1 MLNLLVRIIF
11 ITAFIMVSISLLKT
25 YLPINENDY
34 KRLLQKDKLVVGL
47 RTGPTSYYEIKNQ
60 KIGFTYD
67 LVKELSQYL
76 GVTLE
81 IITIDNIDEAINDL
95 NQRKIDILAD
105 VGPMERQGLIYSH
118 RQIDYHLVYNNKYHN
133 KLADLDNIYEHPIY
147 IIDSPKVENIINKYF
162 KQTKVNYNILDSSNI
177 DEITHLLLENKIKY
191 MILSSDELFFYQ
203 DYFPEISNLIK
214 IGTDIRSH
222 WILPENSSDHL
233 KEKILEFFTFMI
245 KENKLKYIKQ
255 RNLNNGTQYNFVG
268 SKNFVK
274 DLANI
279 FPQYEFYFK
288 SFSEKYGHD
297 WRLLAS
303 IGYQESHWNKDA
315 ISYTGVKGIMM
326 LTKNTAKDMKVKDRT
341 NPKDS
346 IYGGAK
352 YLKKMLDKVP
362 SNINDKDKI
371 WFAIAAYNIGYGHV
385 MDAMYLAKEDNK
397 VITDW
402 KSIEPYLLKLSQSR
416 YYKKTQYGYARGWET
431 VKYVQ
436 NIRQYYDILVF
447 LDSQD
452 NKFNNNQ
459 SDNKIPSTL

>member
-1 MLNLLVRIIF
+1 MLNLLSRILYVTFF
-11 ITAFIMVSISLLKT
+11 ILVVIGVSKL
-25 YLPINENDY
+25 YLPISENDY
-34 KRLLQKDKLVVGL
+34 KRILKNDEVIIGI
-47 RTGPTSYYEIKNQ
+47 RTGPASYYEIKNQ
-60 KIGFTYD
+60 KIGFTYE
-67 LVKELSQYL
+67 LVRELSQYL
-76 GVTLE
+76 NVNLK
-81 IITIDNIDEAINDL
+81 IVTIDSIEEAINDL
-95 NQRKIDILAD
+95 NERKVDILVD
-105 VGPMERQGLIYSH
+105 VGLIERKGLIYSH
-118 RQIDYHLVYNNKYHN
+118 RQTDYHLVYNNKYYN
-133 KLADLDNIYEHPIY
+133 KLDDLDKIFEHPIN
-147 IIDSPKVENIINKYF
+147 IIDSPKIESIVNKYF
-162 KQTKVNYNILDSSNI
+162 KPTKANYNILDSANI
-177 DEITHLLLENKIKY
+177 DEIVHLLLENKIRY
-191 MILSSDELFFYQ
+191 MVLSSDELFFYQ
-203 DYFPEISNLIK
+203 DDFPEISSLIK
-214 IGTDIRSH
+214 IGTDIKSY
-222 WILPENSSDHL
+222 WTLPEDSSNHL
-233 KEKILEFFTFMI
+233 QEKISEFFTFII

-255 RNLNNGTQYNFVG
+255 RNLNNGPQYNFVG
-268 SKNFVK
+268 SKNFVN

-341 NPKDS
+341 NPRDS

-371 WFAIAAYNIGYGHV
+371 WFAIAAYNIGYGHII
-385 MDAMYLAKEDNK
+385 DAIDLAKKDNK
-397 VITDW
+397 VVSDW

-416 YYKKTQYGYARGWET
+416 YYKKTKYGYARGWET

-452 NKFNNNQ
+452 NIINNNQ

>member
-81 IITIDNIDEAINDL
+81 IITIDNIEEAINDL

-105 VGPMERQGLIYSH
+105 VGLMERQGLIYSH

-255 RNLNNGTQYNFVG
+255 RNLNNGAQYNFVG
-268 SKNFVK
+268 SKNFVN

-288 SFSEKYGHD
+288 NFS
-297 WRLLAS
+297 
-303 IGYQESHWNKDA
+303 
-315 ISYTGVKGIMM
+315 
-326 LTKNTAKDMKVKDRT
+326 
-341 NPKDS
+341 
-346 IYGGAK
+346 
-352 YLKKMLDKVP
+352 
-362 SNINDKDKI
+362 
-371 WFAIAAYNIGYGHV
+371 
-385 MDAMYLAKEDNK
+385 
-397 VITDW
+397 
-402 KSIEPYLLKLSQSR
+402 
-416 YYKKTQYGYARGWET
+416 
-431 VKYVQ
+431 
-436 NIRQYYDILVF
+436 
-447 LDSQD
+447 
-452 NKFNNNQ
+452 
-459 SDNKIPSTL
+459 

>member
-1 MLNLLVRIIF
+1 MLNLLSRILYLTFLILV
-11 ITAFIMVSISLLKT
+11 IIGISKL
-25 YLPINENDY
+25 YLPLSENDY
-34 KRLLQKDKLVVGL
+34 ERIINNDEIVIGI
-47 RTGPTSYYEIKNQ
+47 RTGPASFYEIKNQ
-60 KIGFTYD
+60 KIGFTYE
-67 LVKELSQYL
+67 LVRELSRYL
-76 GVTLE
+76 NINLK
-81 IITIDNIDEAINDL
+81 IITIDSIEDAINDL
-95 NQRKIDILAD
+95 NKRKIDMLVD
-105 VGPMERQGLIYSH
+105 VGLIERKGLIYSH
-118 RQIDYHLVYNNKYHN
+118 RKTDYHLVYNDKYYNKPDN
-133 KLADLDNIYEHPIY
+133 LDKIFEHPIK
-147 IIDSPKVENIINKYF
+147 IIDSPKIENIINKYF
-162 KQTKVNYNILDSSNI
+162 TPNKANYNILDSANI
-177 DEITHLLLENKIKY
+177 DEILHLLLENKIRY
-191 MILSSDELFFYQ
+191 MVLSSDELFFYQ
-203 DYFPEISNLIK
+203 NDFPEISSLIK
-214 IGTDIRSH
+214 IGTDIKSY
-222 WILPENSSDHL
+222 WMLPEDSSDHL
-233 KEKILEFFTFMI
+233 QEKISEFFTFII

-255 RNLNNGTQYNFVG
+255 RNLNNGAQYNFVG
-268 SKNFVK
+268 SKNFVN

-315 ISYTGVKGIMM
+315 VSYTGVKGIMM

>member
-1 MLNLLVRIIF
+1 MLNLLFRITF
-11 ITAFIMVSISLLKT
+11 ITAFIVVIISSIKS
-25 YLPINENDY
+25 YLPIKNDY
-34 KRLLQKDKLVVGL
+34 QRLLQKDKIVIGV
-47 RTGPTSYYEIKNQ
+47 RTGPTSYYEVKNQ
-60 KIGFTYD
+60 KIGFTYE
-67 LVKELSQYL
+67 LVKELSRYL
-76 GVTLE
+76 DLTLE
-81 IITIDNIDEAINDL
+81 IKTINNIEEATNDL
-95 NQRKIDILAD
+95 NERKIDILVD
-105 VGPMERQGLIYSH
+105 VGLIERQGLVYSH
-118 RQIDYHLVYNNKYHN
+118 RQTDYHLVYNNKYHN
-133 KLADLDNIYEHPIY
+133 KQVDLDKIHEHPIK
-147 IIDSPKVENIINKYF
+147 IIDSPKIENIINKYF
-162 KQTKVNYNILDSSNI
+162 KQTKDNYNIINSANI

-191 MILSSDELFFYQ
+191 MVLSSDELFFYQ
-203 DYFPEISNLIK
+203 DYFPEISSLIK
-214 IGTDIRSH
+214 IGTDIKSY
-222 WILPENSSDHL
+222 WALPEDSSDHL
-233 KEKILEFFTFMI
+233 KEKVSEFFTYMI

-255 RNLNNGTQYNFVG
+255 RNLNNGAQYNFVG
-268 SKNFVK
+268 SKNFVN

-288 SFSEKYGHD
+288 SFSKKYGHD

-341 NPKDS
+341 NPRDS

-362 SNINDKDKI
+362 KSINDKDKI
-371 WFAIAAYNIGYGHV
+371 WFAIAAYNIGYGHII
-385 MDAMYLAKEDNK
+385 DAIDLAKKDNK
-397 VITDW
+397 VVSDW
-402 KSIEPYLLKLSQSR
+402 KSIEPYLLRLSQSR
-416 YYKKTQYGYARGWET
+416 YYKKTKYGYARGWET

-452 NKFNNNQ
+452 NIINNNQ

>member
-1 MLNLLVRIIF
+1 MLV
-11 ITAFIMVSISLLKT
+11 
-25 YLPINENDY
+25 D
-34 KRLLQKDKLVVGL
+34 VGL
-47 RTGPTSYYEIKNQ
+47 IE
-60 KIGFTYD
+60 
-67 LVKELSQYL
+67 
-76 GVTLE
+76 
-81 IITIDNIDEAINDL
+81 
-95 NQRKIDILAD
+95 RK
-105 VGPMERQGLIYSH
+105 RLIYSH
-118 RQIDYHLVYNNKYHN
+118 RQTDYHLVYNNKYYN
-133 KLADLDNIYEHPIY
+133 KQDDLDKISEHPIN
-147 IIDSPKVENIINKYF
+147 IIDSPKIENIINKYF
-162 KQTKVNYNILDSSNI
+162 TPTKANYNILDSANI
-177 DEITHLLLENKIKY
+177 DEIVHLLLENKIRY
-191 MILSSDELFFYQ
+191 MVLSSDELFFYQ
-203 DYFPEISNLIK
+203 NDFPEISSLIK
-214 IGTDIRSH
+214 IGTDIKSY
-222 WILPENSSDHL
+222 WTLPEDSSDHL
-233 KEKILEFFTFMI
+233 QQKISEFFTFII
-245 KENKLKYIKQ
+245 KENRLKYIKQ
-255 RNLNNGTQYNFVG
+255 RNLNNGAQYNFVG
-268 SKNFVK
+268 SKNFVN

-341 NPKDS
+341 NPRDS

-362 SNINDKDKI
+362 NSINDKDKI
-371 WFAIAAYNIGYGHV
+371 WFAIAAYNIGYGHII
-385 MDAMYLAKEDNK
+385 DAIDLAKKDNK
-397 VITDW
+397 VVSDW
-402 KSIEPYLLKLSQSR
+402 KSIEPYLLRLSQSR
-416 YYKKTQYGYARGWET
+416 YYKKTKYGYARGWET

>member
-34 KRLLQKDKLVVGL
+34 KRLLQKDKLVVGV

-81 IITIDNIDEAINDL
+81 IITIDNIEEAINDL

-105 VGPMERQGLIYSH
+105 VGLMERQGLIYSH

-214 IGTDIRSH
+214 IGTDISGY
-222 WILPENSSDHL
+222 WALPEDSSDHL
-233 KEKILEFFTFMI
+233 KEKII
-245 KENKLKYIKQ
+245 
-255 RNLNNGTQYNFVG
+255 
-268 SKNFVK
+268 
-274 DLANI
+274 
-279 FPQYEFYFK
+279 
-288 SFSEKYGHD
+288 
-297 WRLLAS
+297 
-303 IGYQESHWNKDA
+303 
-315 ISYTGVKGIMM
+315 
-326 LTKNTAKDMKVKDRT
+326 
-341 NPKDS
+341 
-346 IYGGAK
+346 
-352 YLKKMLDKVP
+352 
-362 SNINDKDKI
+362 
-371 WFAIAAYNIGYGHV
+371 
-385 MDAMYLAKEDNK
+385 
-397 VITDW
+397 
-402 KSIEPYLLKLSQSR
+402 
-416 YYKKTQYGYARGWET
+416 
-431 VKYVQ
+431 
-436 NIRQYYDILVF
+436 
-447 LDSQD
+447 
-452 NKFNNNQ
+452 
-459 SDNKIPSTL
+459 